1 MVSRRAGLTF
11 SDLACGTGVQHI
23 RIVPAR
29 MCAVF
34 GHGWGELPES
44 GAQLWLCR
52 PRNEHLGRA
61 PSWIPLQGQRLFPAG
76 PAAVISEIGV
86 TVREFFPGDA
96 HLASWTGLCPGNHES
111 AGRRGSG
118 KRRTGNEHLQSI
130 LVECAWSAVRHDG
143 YRTSGFAVSAGR
155 PERDPRT
162 PRPGRCTGLAPA
174 RRADPVEGNGPGPAC
189 RLTVEAAVNL

>member
-1 MVSRRAGLTF
+1 
-11 SDLACGTGVQHI
+11 
-23 RIVPAR
+23 
-29 MCAVF
+29 
-34 GHGWGELPES
+34 
-44 GAQLWLCR
+44 
-52 PRNEHLGRA
+52 
-61 PSWIPLQGQRLFPAG
+61 
-76 PAAVISEIGV
+76 VISEIGV